1 MTYVMLIYF
10 SFPIICL
17 VKPTMVIPCEVAVK
31 SVVPAIRCAI
41 AKQLI
46 QTYGLKQKDV
56 ASLLGITQ
64 TAVSKYTRHV
74 RGRVLKIEDV
84 NEVRPVIIDIAAS
97 LANGRISRYELVERF
112 CVACIIIR
120 RNGLMCKLCKR
131 SDPSIDIRQCNICS
145 SGFSFCKSVKA

>member
-1 MTYVMLIYF
+1 ML
-10 SFPIICL
+10 
-17 VKPTMVIPCEVAVK
+17 VPCEVAVK

-56 ASLLGITQ
+56 AIMLGITQ

-84 NEVRPVIIDIAAS
+84 NEVQPLIVETAAS
-97 LANGRISRYELVERF
+97 LANGYISRFELVKKF
-112 CVACIIIR
+112 CVACAMIR
-120 RNGLMCKLCKR
+120 RNGLMCELCKR
-131 SDPSIDIRQCNICS
+131 SDPSLDIQHCNICS
-145 SGFSFCKSVKA
+145 SGLSFCQNIRRE

>member
-1 MTYVMLIYF
+1 MTYVILKYF

-17 VKPTMVIPCEVAVK
+17 VKPTMLILCEVAVK

-46 QTYGLKQKDV
+46 QTYGLKQREV

-74 RGRVLKIEDV
+74 RGRVLKIEEV
-84 NEVRPVIIDIAAS
+84 NEVTPVIIEIATS
-97 LANGRISRYELVERF
+97 LANGHISRRELVERF
-112 CVACIIIR
+112 CTACIIIR

-131 SDPSIDIRQCNICS
+131 SDPSIDIQQCDVCS
-145 SGFSFCKSVKA
+145 SGFSFCKRDKA

>member
-1 MTYVMLIYF
+1 ML
-10 SFPIICL
+10 
-17 VKPTMVIPCEVAVK
+17 IPCEIAVK

-46 QTYGLKQKDV
+46 QTYGLKQKEV
-56 ASLLGITQ
+56 ANLLGITQ

-84 NEVRPVIIDIAAS
+84 TEVQPVIIEIAAS
-97 LANGRISRYELVERF
+97 LANGHISRRELVERF
-112 CVACIIIR
+112 CVACAIIR

-131 SDPSIDIRQCNICS
+131 SDQSIDIEQCDICS
-145 SGFSFCKSVKA
+145 SGFSFCKTGRT

>member
-1 MTYVMLIYF
+1 MTYVMLKYF
-10 SFPIICL
+10 SFTIICS
-17 VKPTMVIPCEVAVK
+17 VKLTMLIPCEVAVK
-31 SVVPAIRCAI
+31 SVVPAIRCAV

-46 QTYGLKQKDV
+46 ETYGLKQKEV

-84 NEVRPVIIDIAAS
+84 NEVQPVIIEIATS
-97 LANGRISRYELVERF
+97 LANGRISRFELVKRF
-112 CVACIIIR
+112 CAACTIIR

-131 SDPSIDIRQCNICS
+131 SDPSIDIEQCDVCLSEI
-145 SGFSFCKSVKA
+145 SFCKSNKA

>member
-1 MTYVMLIYF
+1 MTYVILKYF
-10 SFPIICL
+10 STTINCS
-17 VKPTMVIPCEVAVK
+17 VKPTMLIPCEVAVK

-74 RGRVLKIEDV
+74 RGRVLKIEEV
-84 NEVRPVIIDIAAS
+84 NEVQPLIIETAAS
-97 LANGRISRYELVERF
+97 LANGHISRFELVKKF

-120 RNGLMCKLCKR
+120 KNGLMCKLCKR
-131 SDPSIDIRQCNICS
+131 SDPSLDIQHCNICS
-145 SGFSFCKSVKA
+145 SGFSFCENSKV